1 VAPLPEA
8 EPSVSSRRRNR
19 PPSAA
24 TTAAPSDAPDAVAED
39 DAADDEQTAA
49 DDQAGQVDDT
59 ADTDDTE
66 EEVVEEVEAPQP
78 ISIAEV
84 PERAVLVASKLGKDY
99 GDGMG
104 LVALDL
110 EIDPGELVML
120 VGPNGA
126 GKSTFLGLTAGLI
139 EPTNGDAW
147 VQGSVLGSIRA
158 RAATSYLPDTPVLY
172 DDLSLNEH
180 IEYIARLHNT
190 EEWEDYA
197 DDLLEIFNLT
207 DRADDLP
214 SRFSRGLKQKTALIL
229 GLIRP
234 FSLLLIDEPFVGL
247 DTPGQEALVE
257 ILADVSDQGAAVLC
271 STHQMD
277 LTPKA
282 SRCVGLRDGELSY
295 DGPASAEKIRALVG
309 G

>member
-1 VAPLPEA
+1 V
-8 EPSVSSRRRNR
+8 SRRKRSD
-19 PPSAA
+19 PQPGLAA
-24 TTAAPSDAPDAVAED
+24 HQDEASDDELDVDPGDDDDVETDEGIDEDDDAVEED
-39 DAADDEQTAA
+39 EPAAKPEP
-49 DDQAGQVDDT
+49 
-59 ADTDDTE
+59 
-66 EEVVEEVEAPQP
+66 PQP
-78 ISIAEV
+78 IAQADI
-84 PERAVLVASKLGKDY
+84 PEGAVLVTSKVGKDY

-110 EIDPGELVML
+110 EIHPGELVML

-126 GKSTFLGLTAGLI
+126 GKSTFLGLAAGLI

-147 VQGSVLGSIRA
+147 VQGAKLGTITA
-158 RAATSYLPDTPVLY
+158 RAATSYLPDAPVLY

-180 IEYIARLHNT
+180 IEYIARMHNT
-190 EEWEDYA
+190 QDWEEYA
-197 DDLLEIFNLT
+197 DDLLDLFNLT
-207 DRADDLP
+207 HRADDLP

-247 DTPGQEALVE
+247 DTPGQEALVD
-257 ILADVSDQGAAVLC
+257 ILGDVAEQGAAVLC

-282 SRCVGLRDGELSY
+282 TRCVGLRDGEMSY
-295 DGPASAEKIRALVG
+295 DGPASAEKIRSLVG

>member
-8 EPSVSSRRRNR
+8 ESPVSRRK
-19 PPSAA
+19 
-24 TTAAPSDAPDAVAED
+24 PSDPKPGLAPHADETED
-39 DAADDEQTAA
+39 VEGVGDDVSDE
-49 DDQAGQVDDT
+49 VDDDHDET
-59 ADTDDTE
+59 LD
-66 EEVVEEVEAPQP
+66 EEVLDDVEAEVEKPRP
-78 ISIAEV
+78 IAKADL
-84 PERAVLVASKLGKDY
+84 PKGAVLVASKLGKDY

-110 EIDPGELVML
+110 ELHPGELVML

-126 GKSTFLGLTAGLI
+126 GKSTFLGLAAGLI
-139 EPTNGDAW
+139 EPSNGECW
-147 VQGSVLGSIRA
+147 VQGSALGTITA
-158 RAATSYLPDTPVLY
+158 RAATSYLPDAPVLY

-180 IEYIARLHNT
+180 IEYIARMHNT
-190 EEWEDYA
+190 QDWESYA
-197 DDLLEIFNLT
+197 EDLLDLFNLT
-207 DRADDLP
+207 HRADDLP
-214 SRFSRGLKQKTALIL
+214 ARFSRGLKQKTALIL

-257 ILADVSDQGAAVLC
+257 ILGDVADQGAAVLC

-282 SRCVGLRDGELSY
+282 TRCVGLRDGELSY
-295 DGPASAEKIRALVG
+295 DGKASAEKIRSLVG